1 MSNDALLLGWR
12 RLWNR
17 SLHRFIGR
25 RVHARVD
32 IEDLAQ
38 ETYLR
43 LLRARDLGHV
53 RNPKAYLLR
62 VASNVVSEWRDH
74 QPPPALFEAVE
85 ENSIVDE
92 RVPVLELEAEVSQA
106 QMDRVL
112 LELSAL
118 TRAVLV
124 LRFRDSLPC
133 KDIASR
139 LQLTDRQVR
148 RHLTRAY
155 EQLRRTLVT

>member
-12 RLWNR
+12 KLWNR

-25 RVHARVD
+25 RVRARVD

-62 VASNVVSEWRDH
+62 VAANVVSEWRHH
-74 QPPPALFEAVE
+74 QPPPNLFEPVE
-85 ENSIVDE
+85 EDSLLDDDL
-92 RVPVLELEAEVSQA
+92 PVLEIEAAISQA
-106 QMDRVL
+106 ELDRL
-112 LELSAL
+112 LLDLSPL
-118 TRAVLV
+118 TRAVVL
-124 LRFRDSLPC
+124 LRFRDNRQC
-133 KDIASR
+133 KDIGAQ
-139 LQLTDRQVR
+139 LQLSDRQVR

-155 EQLRRTLVT
+155 EHLRGTLIR

>member
-12 RLWNR
+12 KLWNR

-25 RVHARVD
+25 RVGARVD

-43 LLRARDLGHV
+43 LLRARDLGEV
-53 RNPKAYLLR
+53 RNPKAYLLT
-62 VASNVVSEWRDH
+62 VASNVVSEWRQH
-74 QPPPALFEAVE
+74 QPPATLFEPIEDNTTPALEVGG
-85 ENSIVDE
+85 V
-92 RVPVLELEAEVSQA
+92 VSQGGLD
-106 QMDRVL
+106 QVL
-112 LELSAL
+112 ADLPPL
-118 TRAVLV
+118 TRAVVL
-124 LRFRDSLPC
+124 LRFRDNVSC
-133 KDIASR
+133 KDIAEQ

-155 EQLRRTLVT
+155 EQLRKTLAP